1 MPDRPAG
8 IRPAGPGVPVDAAA
22 PAPPGRRRPRRGI
35 ALLLTLLVLTILLI
49 LVTQLRITT
58 RLHVLQARNLTGDLQ
73 NAQGAF
79 SALAFARLYIQTDTE
94 VAPAVDTLQEPWARP
109 IQIPSLPD
117 ASVQLTIEDEERRF
131 NLGRL
136 VLPDGKPNPAG
147 RAQLFRLIAVL
158 GIPDPKLAD
167 RIADYVDPDSEGEF
181 EAGAKNRPLVIPE
194 ELAMIPGVYPEFLYG
209 GINPETHQA
218 FKGLLEYVTLWP
230 TPQLG
235 TVTPDTGAGAPA
247 TPPAGTPPD
256 GTPAPPRPP
265 VMRFMPN
272 LARLGVNAN
281 TILPEVLLALSEEVT
296 PEMVQAMVAYRMGA
310 DEQGKPTVFT
320 TVADLYRVPGMT
332 ERAVNALK
340 GELVFKSAVFSARV
354 VCRSRNVS
362 RRVRFVLER
371 APMPPPLLL
380 TWWEE
385 GGAFGV
391 PRPESAGAGPGPF

>member
-1 MPDRPAG
+1 MPDRPVG
-8 IRPAGPGVPVDAAA
+8 TCPPAA
-22 PAPPGRRRPRRGI
+22 PARPGRLRGRRGI

-94 VAPAVDTLQEPWARP
+94 VAPAIDTLQEPWARP
-109 IQIPSLPD
+109 IQIPGLEE
-117 ASVQLTIEDEERRF
+117 ATVQLTIEDEERRF

-136 VLPDGKPNPAG
+136 VLPDGKPNPLG
-147 RAQLFRLIAVL
+147 RAQFRRLVALL

-167 RIADYVDPDSEGEF
+167 RIADYIDPDQEGEF

-194 ELAMIPGVYPEFLYG
+194 EFAMIPGVYPEFLYG
-209 GINPETHQA
+209 GINPETRQA
-218 FKGLLEYVTLWP
+218 FKGLLEYISLWP
-230 TPQLG
+230 VPQLG
-235 TVTPDTGAGAPA
+235 TVTPDGAAGGGAAP
-247 TPPAGTPPD
+247 PPADGTPPE
-256 GTPAPPRPP
+256 GTPAPPKTP
-265 VMRFMPN
+265 PN
-272 LARLGVNAN
+272 LRVAPNQARLGVNAN
-281 TILPEVLLALSEEVT
+281 TVLPEVLASLSEEVP
-296 PEMVQAMVAYRMGA
+296 PEMAQAIVAYRMGT

-320 TVADLYRVPGMT
+320 NVPDLYRVPGMT

-340 GELVFKSAVFSARV
+340 GELVFKSMVFSARA
-354 VCRSRNVS
+354 VCRSRNVT

-371 APMPPPLLL
+371 SAPMPLLL

-391 PRPESAGAGPGPF
+391 PQPENAGGALAPF